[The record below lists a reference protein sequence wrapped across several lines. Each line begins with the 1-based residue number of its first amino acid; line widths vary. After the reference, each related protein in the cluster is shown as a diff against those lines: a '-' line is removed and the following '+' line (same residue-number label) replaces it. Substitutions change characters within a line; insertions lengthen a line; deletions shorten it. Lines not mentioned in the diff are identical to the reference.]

1 MSRFTVLTFG
11 CKLNQAEA
19 ESWIERLTERGYS
32 YVRDWKEADVVL
44 LNTCTLTVRADSDV
58 RKTLRKIRREKPSAL
73 IVATGCLAEREP
85 EQLTKEGVAAVFS
98 NKEKD
103 RVVEFV
109 LRNFPPSGPFQRG
122 RVSFRARYFLKVQ
135 EGCDYR
141 CSYCII
147 PLVRGKSRSE
157 PLEEILN
164 RVKRALQE
172 GFQEVVLTGIHLES
186 YGRERGERDGFL
198 KLLIKLEPFYPEL
211 RFRISSLDPRLLD
224 RRLLQYIAS
233 APHIMPHFHLSFQHV
248 SQRIL
253 KLMRRWGSTQLYMD
267 IIGVLKEA
275 RPLAGIGGDVIVG
288 FPTESEQDFSL
299 LLEFVRQ
306 APLSYLHVFS
316 FSPRPGTE
324 AAKLRPAV
332 PERIRKERSA
342 LLRRLVSEK
351 NLAFRKALV
360 GKELEVTVIGPGRGV
375 TENYVK
381 AELEG
386 KFEPRKRYKI
396 FISGVSEKGVVGVK
410 PEEL

>member
-1 MSRFTVLTFG
+1 MSRFTVVTFG

-19 ESWIERLTERGYS
+19 EGWIEKLIEKGYR
-32 YVRDWKEADVVL
+32 YVRDWKEADIVL

-58 RKTLRKIRREKPSAL
+58 RKTIRKIKRERPTAA

-85 EQLTKEGVAAVFS
+85 EQLAREGVAAVFS
-98 NKEKD
+98 NREKD
-103 RVVEFV
+103 KVVDFV
-109 LRNFPPSGPFQRG
+109 LNHFPPEGPPG
-122 RVSFRARYFLKVQ
+122 KEGVSFRARYFLKVQ

-147 PLVRGKSRSE
+147 PFVRGRSRSE
-157 PLEEILN
+157 PPEEILS
-164 RVKRALQE
+164 RVKKALQD

-186 YGRERGERDGFL
+186 YGREWGEREGFL
-198 KLLIKLEPFYPEL
+198 KLLKQLEPFYPHL

-224 RRLLQYIAS
+224 RSLLEYIATS
-233 APHIMPHFHLSFQHV
+233 PHIMPHFHLSFQHV

-253 KLMRRWGSTQLYMD
+253 KLMRRWGSIQLYMD
-267 IIGVLKEA
+267 IMGVLKEA
-275 RPLAGIGGDVIVG
+275 RPFAGIGGDVIVG
-288 FPTESEQDFSL
+288 FPTEGEEDFSL
-299 LLEFVRQ
+299 LLDFVKQ

-324 AAKLRPAV
+324 AAELRPAV
-332 PERIRKERSA
+332 PERIRKERSR
-342 LLRRLVSEK
+342 LLREVVAEK
-351 NLAFRKALV
+351 NLVFRSSLV
-360 GKELEVTVIGPGRGV
+360 GRELEVTVIGPGRGI

-381 AELEG
+381 AELRGEF
-386 KFEPRKRYKI
+386 KPRKRYKI